1 MLDKP
6 WEMEPY
12 DLTLYFSGLINPDIN
27 IGGEIPTK
35 EVLDGKTSTDHFQ
48 WNSCDRLPIVPWI
61 LEKDRIQ
68 AVDLEASALWIG
80 K

>member
-1 MLDKP
+1 
-6 WEMEPY
+6 MEPY

-35 EVLDGKTSTDHFQ
+35 EVLDGKTSTTISNGIHAIGCRSFRGY
-48 WNSCDRLPIVPWI
+48 WRN
-61 LEKDRIQ
+61 RIQ